1 MIERG
6 GKKPYIGGV
15 LCTLTDTYTLDNSSF
30 NLKHDEYCLLN
41 SAAALMPTV
50 VGEI

>member
-1 MIERG
+1 MIEWG

-15 LCTLTDTYTLDNSSF
+15 LCTLTHTYTLDNSSF